1 MGGEVTMPASEDRAE
16 HVSLLRWQLEPESAR
31 TARVTKQSPVP
42 VTAFLTCAALFF
54 TACVGVLVVGSR
66 PAVPGVVLP
75 LSSLQSRRD
84 ASAAGERA
92 LMESLRF
99 DERWYDQG
107 NTLDAIKI
115 DHERE
120 GLGATSQ
127 ADFPTQAGF
136 EAWRGAPYWQ
146 HFREIPVSF
155 NRPAKEMRDEPL
167 VVVGHA
173 TDRGDA
179 PLWLSSLR
187 RHALPA
193 ATSGEGTWWHG
204 DEDKRMGLKAA
215 LITLQGL
222 NEGREEGHERMR
234 EDALESGFGGEST
247 RERGTGNDPVVAF
260 TDTADALFACDARE
274 MLLRFEAADADVL
287 ISREGD
293 GGAIIGRASKMLEL
307 VRDFESFHLEAKTP
321 ERGKSLGAGAA
332 WSDFYKSCAPSADA
346 SASAQLYDDRVC
358 LSRYLSERAAAGDA
372 RVKRDV
378 RGSLLETVGGADA
391 RRETL
396 AAAPCVFHFSDPT
409 TKALMKPMA
418 AKFPGVLV

>member
-1 MGGEVTMPASEDRAE
+1 M
-16 HVSLLRWQLEPESAR
+16 
-31 TARVTKQSPVP
+31 
-42 VTAFLTCAALFF
+42 
-54 TACVGVLVVGSR
+54 
-66 PAVPGVVLP
+66 
-75 LSSLQSRRD
+75 
-84 ASAAGERA
+84 
-92 LMESLRF
+92 
-99 DERWYDQG
+99 
-107 NTLDAIKI
+107 
-115 DHERE
+115 
-120 GLGATSQ
+120 GATSQ
-127 ADFPTQAGF
+127 AEFPTQAGF

-234 EDALESGFGGEST
+234 EDALESGFGGERT

-307 VRDFESFHLEAKTP
+307 VRDFESFLLEAKTP

-346 SASAQLYDDRVC
+346 SAFAQLYDDRVC
-358 LSRYLSERAAAGDA
+358 LSRYLSQRAAAGDA